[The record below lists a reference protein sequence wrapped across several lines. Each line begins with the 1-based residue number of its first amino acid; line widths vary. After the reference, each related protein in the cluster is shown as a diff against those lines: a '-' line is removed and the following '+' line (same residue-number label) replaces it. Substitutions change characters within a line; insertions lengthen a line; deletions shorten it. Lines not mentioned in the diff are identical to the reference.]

1 MVSQKPNPIRIVL
14 LYTVVRS
21 EDSVMINSLSFC
33 AHNFKA
39 VINMISYQGD
49 PWPTVINLIE

>member
-1 MVSQKPNPIRIVL
+1 
-14 LYTVVRS
+14 
-21 EDSVMINSLSFC
+21 MINTLSLNTKLC
-33 AHNFKA
+33 AHNLKA